1 MARKQKIEDFIK
13 KVSEDNAPVKS
24 RPIIITKKDMQKNRK
39 RKRKKKNR
47 QETGFICD
55 DFEILI

>member
-1 MARKQKIEDFIK
+1 MARKQKIEYFIK
-13 KVSEDNAPVKS
+13 DVTADNSTVES
-24 RPIIITKKDMQKNRK
+24 RPIVITKKDMQKNRK